1 MLLSK
6 FFKLFLVLG
15 YFSTLNSSTDTKTG
29 GRQNARRLLLFN
41 YFSLSYI
48 SHASSSAVTKLPNK
62 TSTFHDFQETTI
74 KSHDFPGL
82 ENEMLKFLDFPG
94 FYDLYEPCYQQKQN
108 IPPFSLSA
116 RSVHGLLKTLQ
127 IQIFFEGKK
136 H

>member
-1 MLLSK
+1 MSLSK
-6 FFKLFLVLG
+6 IFKLFLVLG
-15 YFSTLNSSTDTKTG
+15 YFSKLNSSTDTKTG
-29 GRQNARRLLLFN
+29 VHLNARRLLLFN
-41 YFSLSYI
+41 YSSLSYI
-48 SHASSSAVTKLPNK
+48 SHASSSAVSKLPNK
-62 TSTFHDFQETTI
+62 TSTFHDFQGPTI

-127 IQIFFEGKK
+127 NSNIL
-136 H
+136 